1 MVRRGVA
8 GGRRVTGLNLD
19 QRRAKHALARIRKQ
33 QKHPRQSEYLSYAK
47 ALPASI
53 LQNGLGQA
61 MATLLAAGKSN
72 DDDPHFLL
80 YRDLEDWLCGN
91 DEDAPYRGAPG
102 LLEAITTKDQRHYLR
117 AQAEAQGYLNWLKKL
132 AAAHLKA
139 ESRDGCNG

>member
-1 MVRRGVA
+1 M
-8 GGRRVTGLNLD
+8 TGLNLE
-19 QRRAKHALARIRKQ
+19 QRRAAHALDRIRKK
-33 QKHPRQSEYLSYAK
+33 QKHPKQSDYLSYAR

-61 MATLLAAGKSN
+61 MATLLAAARSN

-80 YRDLEDWLCGN
+80 YRDLEDWLCGA
-91 DEDAPYRGAPG
+91 DEDAPYRGAQG
-102 LLEAITTKDQRHYLR
+102 LLDAIATKDQRRYLR

-139 ESRDGCNG
+139 ASRNDGDA

>member
-1 MVRRGVA
+1 M
-8 GGRRVTGLNLD
+8 RVTGLNLD
-19 QRRAKHALARIRKQ
+19 QRRAAHALGRVRK
-33 QKHPRQSEYLSYAK
+33 KRRHPRQSDYLSYAK

-61 MATLLAAGKSN
+61 MATLLAAAKPGN

-80 YRDLEDWLCGN
+80 YRDLEDWLCGD
-91 DEDAPYRGAPG
+91 DEDAPYRGAQG
-102 LLEAITTKDQRHYLR
+102 LLDAITMKDQRHYLR

-139 ESRDGCNG
+139 DPRDDGDG